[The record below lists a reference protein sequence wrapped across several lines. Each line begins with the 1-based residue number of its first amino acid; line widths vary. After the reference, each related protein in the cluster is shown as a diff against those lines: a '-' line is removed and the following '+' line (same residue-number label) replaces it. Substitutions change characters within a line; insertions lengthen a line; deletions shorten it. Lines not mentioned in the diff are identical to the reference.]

1 MGVWLQQYRPQIRYL
16 CPLLTPYPDQTRT
29 TLESL
34 VEQSLPAPVYLI
46 GSSLGG
52 FWATW
57 LAEKYNLRAVLINP
71 VVDLGLFNQT
81 YLNVQLKNYHTED
94 TYRLEQQH
102 IAGYNAVDVPI
113 IRRALN
119 YLLMVQ
125 TGDEVLDYRLSVD
138 KYQGCR
144 QIVEAGGDHTFQHF
158 EKHIPEAMTFLESG

>member
-1 MGVWLQQYRPQIRYL
+1 MGVWLQQNCPQVQYL
-16 CPLLTPYPDQTRT
+16 CPLLTPYPDHTRT

-34 VEQSLPAPVYLI
+34 VEQSSPGPVYLI

-71 VVDLGLFNQT
+71 VVDLGLFNQP
-81 YLNVQLKNYHTED
+81 YLNLQLKNYHTED

-102 IAGYNAVDVPI
+102 IAGYNGVDVPI
-113 IRRALN
+113 IRRPLN

-125 TGDEVLDYRLSVD
+125 AGDEVLDYRLSVQ
-138 KYQGCR
+138 KYQQCQ
-144 QIVEAGGDHTFQHF
+144 QIVEPGGDHTLQHF
-158 EKHIPEAMTFLESG
+158 EKHIPEAMAFLESG